1 MEYLQCIYAG
11 AVLSVLPAAILT
23 ALICGLWAWALKGAC
38 GQKFLEH
45 MYRAGFYDRTR
56 VDGL

>member
-1 MEYLQCIYAG
+1 MYLRG